1 MLMKVLTAII
11 IPPHL
16 SASGAA
22 NAGKQLS
29 ASLANYCDV
38 DISILSIE
46 EATSN
51 LGKAKLLARK
61 SSNILSFTKGFLPNK
76 FRTLFYRGDIPSLI
90 CHGDYDIVH
99 IHNVVPTLEAKR
111 VAQACVN
118 QGIPYVISTHGFFEI
133 TSGGT
138 AYSLKYYHEKLAWKF
153 FIEKPFAYIIQYASR
168 IFALSPMEYSLLNN
182 LGIEEQRIRL
192 VTNGV
197 NEVFHGKSSPQQI
210 QSVCNR
216 LNLPKLSDKNVPVGI
231 FLGNHTKNKGIDV
244 LLEAFNQIQKPFI
257 LIVCGQKRDG
267 IDYDRFSTK
276 YSEHQKI
283 VFTGWVSDED
293 ILALFQYADLFVYP
307 TLSDTLPLVILEAMA
322 SGLPIIST
330 KVGGI
335 PYQVNQSCGVL
346 VDSGNPQAIKEAF
359 EQITEDKQKL
369 AVMGSTANQIV
380 KAKFNWFSRLNKHL
394 LFIKKCLRV
403 PIPKHF
409 YTSLFLPILLLY
421 VKVSLMIGKID
432 KAAI

>member
-1 MLMKVLTAII
+1 MKILAAII

-22 NAGKQLS
+22 NAGKKLS

-38 DISILSIE
+38 DIAILSLE

-51 LGKAKLLARK
+51 IGKATLLARK

-90 CHGDYDIVH
+90 CHGDYDLVH

-118 QGIPYVISTHGFFEI
+118 QGIPYVISAHGFFEI
-133 TSGGT
+133 ASGGT
-138 AYSLKYYHEKLAWKF
+138 AYSLKYLHEKLAWKF
-153 FIEKPFAYIIQYASR
+153 FIEKPFAYTIEHAER
-168 IFALSPMEYSLLNN
+168 IFATSPLDYSLLNN
-182 LGIEEQRIRL
+182 LGIEDQRIRL

-197 NEVFHGKSSPQQI
+197 NEVFHNKSSPQQI
-210 QSVCNR
+210 ASICNR
-216 LNLPKLSDKNVPVGI
+216 LNLPKLSDKTVPVGI
-231 FLGNHTKNKGIDV
+231 FLGNHTRNKGIDV
-244 LLEAFNQIQKPFI
+244 LLEAFSQIQKPFI

-267 IDYDRFSTK
+267 IDYDRFSAK
-276 YSEHQKI
+276 HSQHQQI
-283 VFTGWVSDED
+283 IFTGWVSDED
-293 ILALFQYADLFVYP
+293 IIALFQYADLFVYP
-307 TLSDTLPLVILEAMA
+307 TLSDTLPLVVLEAMA

-335 PYQVNQSCGVL
+335 PYQVDKSCGVL

-369 AVMGSTANQIV
+369 AVMGSNANQIV
-380 KAKFNWFSRLNKHL
+380 KAKFNWDRSAQQAFA
-394 LFIKKCLRV
+394 
-403 PIPKHF
+403 F
-409 YTSLFLPILLLY
+409 YQEMLESSNSETFLPQSTTANAVTLP
-421 VKVSLMIGKID
+421 
-432 KAAI
+432 